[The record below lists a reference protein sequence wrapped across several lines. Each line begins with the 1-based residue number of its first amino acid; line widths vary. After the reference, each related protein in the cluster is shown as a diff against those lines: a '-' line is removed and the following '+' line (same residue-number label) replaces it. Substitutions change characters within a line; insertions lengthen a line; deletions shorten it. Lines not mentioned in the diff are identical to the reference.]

1 MSSTLTTAELL
12 SQSPTAPLYPR
23 FDIAIKMTL
32 DGKGVNGLLNGM
44 KLAGL
49 SGSNNS
55 G

>member
-12 SQSPTAPLYPR
+12 SQSPTEYLHPS
-23 FDIAIKMTL
+23 FDIIIKMTL
-32 DGKGVNGLLNGM
+32 DGKGVDGLLNGI

-49 SGSNNS
+49 SGSKNS